1 MNTVTRTPTCAATYN
16 VGMLIQCILF
26 GEFWRNSRGE
36 FGDKDHSG
44 SGNPAHDKSTV
55 YINTV
60 AANALGHVTK
70 SARAVVAR
78 ALPETLVPTAS
89 RRP

>member
-1 MNTVTRTPTCAATYN
+1 MSGLEIHVA
-16 VGMLIQCILF
+16 ML
-26 GEFWRNSRGE
+26 
-36 FGDKDHSG
+36 
-44 SGNPAHDKSTV
+44 TV